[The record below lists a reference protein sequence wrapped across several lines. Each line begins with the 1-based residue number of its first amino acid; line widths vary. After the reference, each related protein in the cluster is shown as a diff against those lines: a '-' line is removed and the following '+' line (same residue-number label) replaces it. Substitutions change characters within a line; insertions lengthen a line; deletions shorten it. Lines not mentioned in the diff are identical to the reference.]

1 MNDVLR
7 VLMYAN
13 WKGCIGE
20 DIAVVCNSDGEIV
33 CIGNTVGNCQIYCNV
48 KNIAE
53 CECVGVIGDYIAT
66 GIFNDNGE
74 FIMDDVTSINY
85 EYGCVDGYDY
95 VEFVDHATGKRMEIV
110 KMTNTKTNTKAM
122 EKLTAMGFTIEPATA
137 EHIKEVKANM
147 PTEKPEIIEIHD
159 LNEKARTES
168 HCNFKMYDP
177 KKINMHIGYK
187 PVISHDFTKEKSVM
201 KSVSACKRII
211 KNSLALPAIST
222 MHDAYYERKKAEYI
236 ATTEKI
242 KRDRQIKAEAGKKL
256 ASEKAKEN
264 YNRLKSFEVVL
275 NVSAVDVI
283 NDKIK
288 ERKPEKANIY
298 SCKANTLETSI
309 DYTTTDLKDLERL
322 NNKKAKIENTLDT
335 FELLEKSKIEKEIDV
350 IKRKAVK
357 RTDKNL
363 VKHSNKSLKD
373 VTDYAKE
380 AKARNEELTKQAKST
395 TNRSE
400 FIAYSKKFK
409 KAFRNVVNE
418 EYSENCR
425 DASVKLSALHE
436 KQKALDEKR
445 KALKIKIA
453 ACDSVISQLTKTDP
467 NKINYSL
474 INSKLDIIGI
484 GLTEYSLKEI
494 QAIKTSISDT
504 YNKVISA
511 IDNCVADIKALT
523 NLNSTYSKIRNGKEI
538 KIDVTTKS
546 LDKNI
551 FFSVVVGYDIN
562 KNNST
567 YAILHIRQLTEKT
580 LEKMNITDY
589 VIDVNY
595 NVFRNN
601 SADVKL
607 ALSRQITK
615 RQAYNMIARQGSKTQ
630 YNIYHC
636 AMRNDFDDHDTADI
650 YSVAYTQLLNCLST
664 KNADDIAT
672 AKKVINVVNSK
683 IQHLNK
689 YNDCHVIEK
698 YVSTANKALKDV
710 YKIEFLKATSDYN
723 RNKSVITLLEN
734 MYTAISEK
742 SVKALKTSC
751 YNKINTY
758 LTSIRAIREKS
769 DIENLDSV
777 IESETERF
785 YTLFEDNQEVEYSE
799 KSTILKMCYSA
810 MKKCLNKDALKVF
823 ELMGKGYST
832 TQIAEKKKVDKSA
845 ISHQIAEIK
854 QAFLK
859 CYADIKNS
867 AENTHLFAN
876 NPIVF
881 DPAVFADC
889 KPISD
894 KTEKIINTYNRNAEI
909 DRIKNAVNSSSS
921 AKENIKI
928 EFEKYVKTKLR
939 DIDIQIINVL
949 IDDTSVRDT
958 AKTLDIDMN
967 VVKRTKLKI
976 TSKIYELIEK
986 HCNITVNKNDLKKV
1000 NLSVLF
1006 DIVKIA

>member
-1 MNDVLR
+1 
-7 VLMYAN
+7 
-13 WKGCIGE
+13 
-20 DIAVVCNSDGEIV
+20 
-33 CIGNTVGNCQIYCNV
+33 
-48 KNIAE
+48 
-53 CECVGVIGDYIAT
+53 
-66 GIFNDNGE
+66 
-74 FIMDDVTSINY
+74 
-85 EYGCVDGYDY
+85 
-95 VEFVDHATGKRMEIV
+95 MEIV
-110 KMTNTKTNTKAM
+110 KMTNTNTKVKAM
-122 EKLTAMGFTIEPATA
+122 EKISAMGITIEPATA

-147 PTEKPEIIEIHD
+147 STEKPEIIEITGIVSVKNKLLKACKMSATEIESIRMVNGSKVGYHVNLIHTKMLGDYDPVVVFDTISGKAFDFVALSVVDPYVEYFFKHYHRLTAISKKTTSKSD
-159 LNEKARTES
+159 LIISSVNMCESIVKKSTVPKLPKYAECTVKKIKTES
-168 HCNFKMYDP
+168 AERAKADY
-177 KKINMHIGYK
+177 KKRVEM
-187 PVISHDFTKEKSVM
+187 D
-201 KSVSACKRII
+201 
-211 KNSLALPAIST
+211 
-222 MHDAYYERKKAEYI
+222 KA
-236 ATTEKI
+236 
-242 KRDRQIKAEAGKKL
+242 
-256 ASEKAKEN
+256 
-264 YNRLKSFEVVL
+264 
-275 NVSAVDVI
+275 
-283 NDKIK
+283 IK
-288 ERKPEKANIY
+288 ERKPEKLNEY
-298 SCKANTLETSI
+298 SCNSNTLIMPI
-309 DYTTTDLKDLERL
+309 DYTNTDLKEIERL
-322 NNKKAKIENTLDT
+322 KNKWSKIGLSNDT
-335 FELLEKSKIEKEIDV
+335 FDLLEKSKIESDV
-350 IKRKAVK
+350 EKIKRKAVK
-357 RTDKNL
+357 RTSKNMT
-363 VKHSNKSLKD
+363 KCSNKSLKEI
-373 VTDYAKE
+373 TDNAKE
-380 AKARNEELTKQAKST
+380 IKAKNEELTAIAKNMTSRT
-395 TNRSE
+395 EYIS
-400 FIAYSKKFK
+400 YSKKFK
-409 KAFRNVVNE
+409 KAFRNVVDI
-418 EYSENCR
+418 EYNENCC
-425 DASVKLSALHE
+425 DASVKMSALHE
-436 KQKALDEKR
+436 KQKALDAKR
-445 KALKIKIA
+445 KALKLKIS

-523 NLNSTYSKIRNGKEI
+523 NLNSAYSKIKSGKEI

-551 FFSVVVGYDIN
+551 YFSVVVGYDI
-562 KNNST
+562 KENNST
-567 YAILHIRQLTEKT
+567 YAILHTRQLTEKT
-580 LEKMNITDY
+580 LAKIGLNECI
-589 VIDVNY
+589 VDVNY
-595 NVFRNN
+595 NIFRN
-601 SADVKL
+601 SDPDVKL
-607 ALSRQITK
+607 ALARQITK
-615 RQAYNMIARQGSKTQ
+615 RQSFNMIQRQGSKTQ
-630 YNIYHC
+630 YNIYYC
-636 AMRNDFDDHDTADI
+636 AMRNDFNDHDTSDI
-650 YSVAYTQLLNCLST
+650 YSAAYTQIENTLSV
-664 KNADDIAT
+664 KNAADAVK
-672 AKKVINVVNSK
+672 AKKVIIAVNSK

-689 YNDCHVIEK
+689 YTDCHVIDK
-698 YVSTANKALKDV
+698 YVSTANRCLKDV
-710 YKIEFLKATSDYN
+710 YNIDFVEVSDDYN
-723 RNKSVITLLEN
+723 KNKSLVTLLEN

-751 YNKINTY
+751 YNKINAY

-769 DIENLDSV
+769 DIEDIGSV
-777 IESETERF
+777 IESESERF

-799 KSTILKMCYSA
+799 KSTILKMCYA
-810 MKKCLNKDALKVF
+810 EMKKGLNESALKVF